1 MDAQRR
7 AARWRTRRIVYNNDG
22 DDVREPQNDREHSW
36 HFLNRSGGELR
47 EDFLDAH
54 SKPL

>member
-22 DDVREPQNDREHSW
+22 DDVREPQNHREYTW
-36 HFLNRSGGELR
+36 QLLNRSGVP
-47 EDFLDAH
+47 A
-54 SKPL
+54 KPSRKPAGA